1 MSELLELAEKIV
13 GWANDGEQV
22 EAYVS
27 RGNSTSVRV
36 YNAEIESFSSAQEE
50 GVGIRVI
57 VDGRQGFA
65 YAGSLDPEVL
75 QETLQEARDNSSFAE
90 RDEFVALAEPDGV
103 PFADIDLFDPSLL
116 EVPTEKKIDLAFQL
130 EKALLAADPR
140 IKTVPMAIYGDDW
153 GEVALASTT
162 GIRAW
167 QQGNDVALSTYC
179 LAVDNGDTQTGFGV
193 SVARSFADLDLDKAV
208 SDAARRATQLLG
220 ATKPKSRRLP
230 VILDPYVTA
239 QFLGVIGAPLSGD
252 MVIKGRSVFA
262 DRVGQTV
269 GSPAVTLVSDPTN
282 KDSLAANKMDGEG
295 LASRRVPLIEN
306 GTLLG
311 FAHNSYTARRYGT
324 VSTASA
330 VRSLKT
336 TPSAACRAVS
346 LEPGTKNPE
355 ELMAELGEGVIV
367 RTVSGLHSGVNPI
380 SGDFSTGA
388 EGQMFRDGQIAEPV
402 REFTIASTLQRM
414 LSDVVAVG
422 NDVEQ
427 LPSGLSMSVAIG
439 DVSVSGS

>member
-1 MSELLELAEKIV
+1 MSELLELAEKII
-13 GWANDGEQV
+13 GWANDNEQV

-65 YAGSLDPEVL
+65 YAGSLDLEVL
-75 QETLQEARDNSSFAE
+75 QETLSEARDNAGFAE
-90 RDEFVALAEPDGV
+90 RDEFVMLAEPDGV
-103 PFADIDLFDPSLL
+103 PFADIDLFNPALL
-116 EVPTEKKIDLAFQL
+116 DVPTEKKIDLAFEL
-130 EKALLAADPR
+130 ERKLKAADPR
-140 IKTVPMAIYGDDW
+140 IVTVPMALYGDDW

-167 QQGNDVALSTYC
+167 QQGNDAALSTYC
-179 LAVDNGDTQTGFGV
+179 LASDGGDPQTGFGF
-193 SVARSFADLDLDKAV
+193 SVARDFEKLDLDKAV
-208 SDAARRATQLLG
+208 ADAALRATQLLG

-230 VILDPYVTA
+230 VILDPYVAA
-239 QFLGVIGAPLSGD
+239 QFLGVIADPLSGD

-262 DRVGQTV
+262 DRVGEAV
-269 GSPAVTLVSDPTN
+269 ASPLVTLVSDPTN
-282 KDSLAANKMDGEG
+282 KASLAANKMDGEG
-295 LASRRVPLIEN
+295 LASRRVPLIDK
-306 GTLLG
+306 GTLTG

-324 VSTASA
+324 QSTASA

-336 TPSAACRAVS
+336 TPSVSCRAIA
-346 LEPGTKNPE
+346 LEPGTKSQE
-355 ELMAELGEGVIV
+355 ELMAELGEGVIIKS
-367 RTVSGLHSGVNPI
+367 VSGLHSGVNPI

-388 EGQMFRDGQIAEPV
+388 DGLMFRDGQVAEPV

-414 LSDVVAVG
+414 LSDVTAIG
-422 NDVEQ
+422 GDIEE
-427 LPSGLSMSVAIG
+427 LPSGLYSSVAIG